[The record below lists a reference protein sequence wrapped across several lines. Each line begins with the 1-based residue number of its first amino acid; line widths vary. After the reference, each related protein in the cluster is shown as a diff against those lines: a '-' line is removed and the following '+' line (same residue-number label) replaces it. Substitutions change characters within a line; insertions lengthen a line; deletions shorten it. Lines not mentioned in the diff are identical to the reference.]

1 MRICAYWMHIGTMM
15 VVSDGPRCYFD
26 QREDKRIAMD
36 FAFTDDQQNIREA
49 VLKHCSQFSDEYW
62 LEKDRS
68 GEFPTEFHK
77 SMADAGW
84 LGVAMPE
91 SVGGAGLGITEAAVM
106 MQAVAESG
114 GGMSAASSIHLPVFG
129 LEPVMLFG
137 TEEQQQRMIPPIL
150 SGEEKMCFAVTEPNT
165 GLDTTSLKT
174 RAEKVPGGYRVNGEK
189 VWITQAHVADR
200 MLIIAR
206 TTPLEEVKKKT
217 EGLSLF
223 YARLDRNHI
232 ETRIIPKMGRHAV
245 GSNMMFIT
253 DLFIPDEDLIGEEG
267 QGFRILLKGL
277 NPERVLLGAEAT
289 GLGRV
294 AIQRASRYARERVV
308 FGRPIGQ
315 NQGIQHPLAKAWM
328 QVEAAS
334 LMVFKAATLF
344 DKGLDCG
351 VEANAAKYLA
361 AEAGFEACQ
370 TAVMSMGGMG
380 YAQEYHVER
389 YFREVMIP
397 RIAPVSPH
405 QIMNFIAE
413 RVLELPKSY

>member
-1 MRICAYWMHIGTMM
+1 VNFSLT
-15 VVSDGPRCYFD
+15 
-26 QREDKRIAMD
+26 E
-36 FAFTDDQQNIREA
+36 DQQNIRDA

-62 LEKDRS
+62 LEHDRS
-68 GEFPTEFHK
+68 GEFPFDFHK
-77 SMADAGW
+77 SMAEAGW
-84 LGVAMPE
+84 LGIAMPE
-91 SVGGAGLGITEAAVM
+91 AVGGAGLGITEAAIM

-114 GGMSAASSIHLPVFG
+114 GGMTAASAIHGPVFG
-129 LEPVMLFG
+129 LEPVILFG
-137 TEEQQQRMIPPIL
+137 TEEQQARMIPPII

-174 RAEKVPGGYRVNGEK
+174 RADKVDGGYRVNGEK
-189 VWITQAHVADR
+189 IWITNAHVADR
-200 MLIIAR
+200 MLLIAR
-206 TTPLEEVKKKT
+206 TTPLDQVKKKT
-217 EGLSLF
+217 EGLTLF
-223 YARLDRNHI
+223 YTKIDRTKI
-232 ETRIIPKMGRHAV
+232 EHHLIPKMGRHAV
-245 GSNMMFIT
+245 GSNMLFIS
-253 DLFIPDEDLIGEEG
+253 DFFIPDEDRIGEEG

-294 AIQRASRYARERVV
+294 AIQKASRYARERVV

-328 QVEAAS
+328 QLEAAS
-334 LMVFKAATLF
+334 LMVMKAATLF
-344 DKGLDCG
+344 DNGEDCG
-351 VEANAAKYLA
+351 VEANSAKYLA
-361 AEAGFEACQ
+361 AEAGYEACQ

-389 YFREVMIP
+389 YLREVLIP

>member
-1 MRICAYWMHIGTMM
+1 
-15 VVSDGPRCYFD
+15 
-26 QREDKRIAMD
+26 MD
-36 FAFTDDQQNIREA
+36 FAFTQDQQTIREA
-49 VLKHCSQFSDEYW
+49 VLQHCSQYSDDYW
-62 LEKDRS
+62 LDHDRS
-68 GEFPTEFHK
+68 GEFPAEFHQ
-77 SMADAGW
+77 SMAADGW
-84 LGVAMPE
+84 LGIAMPE
-91 SVGGAGLGITEAAVM
+91 SVGGSGLGITEAAIM

-114 GGMSAASSIHLPVFG
+114 GGMSAASAIHLPVFG
-129 LEPVMLFG
+129 LEPVVLFG
-137 TEEQQQRMIPPIL
+137 SEEQQQRMIPSII
-150 SGEEKMCFAVTEPNT
+150 SGAEKMCFAVTEPNT

-174 RAEKVPGGYRVNGEK
+174 RADKVDGGYLLNGEK
-189 VWITQAHVADR
+189 VWITQAHLADK

-206 TTPLEEVKKKT
+206 TTPLAEVKKKT

-223 YARLDRNHI
+223 YTTLDRSKI
-232 ETRIIPKMGRHAV
+232 ETRLIPKMGRHAV
-245 GSNMMFIT
+245 GSNMMFIN
-253 DLFIPDEDLIGEEG
+253 DLFVPEQDRIGAEG

-294 AIQRASRYARERVV
+294 AIKRASKYAQERIV

-328 QVEAAS
+328 QVEAAA

-344 DKGLDCG
+344 DKGLECG
-351 VEANAAKYLA
+351 VEANSAKYLA

-389 YFREVMIP
+389 YLREVLIP

>member
-1 MRICAYWMHIGTMM
+1 
-15 VVSDGPRCYFD
+15 
-26 QREDKRIAMD
+26 MD

-49 VLKHCSQFSDEYW
+49 VLQHCSKFSEDYW
-62 LEKDRS
+62 LEHDRS
-68 GEFPTEFHK
+68 GEWPVEFHK
-77 SMADAGW
+77 AMAEAGW
-84 LGVAMPE
+84 LGIAMPE
-91 SVGGAGLGITEAAVM
+91 SVGGAGLGITEAAIM

-114 GGMSAASSIHLPVFG
+114 GGLAAASSIHGPVFG
-129 LEPVMLFG
+129 LEPVVLFG

-150 SGEEKMCFAVTEPNT
+150 SGAEKMCFAVTEPNT

-174 RAEKVPGGYRVNGEK
+174 RAQKVDGGYLLNGEK
-189 VWITQAHVADR
+189 VWITNAHVADK

-206 TTPLEEVKKKT
+206 TTALEDVKKKT
-217 EGLSLF
+217 EGLTLF
-223 YARLDRNHI
+223 YTKLDRDKI
-232 ETRIIPKMGRHAV
+232 EHRLIPKMGRHAV
-245 GSNMMFIT
+245 GSNMLFIS
-253 DLFIPDEDLIGEEG
+253 DLFVPEEDRIGAEG
-267 QGFRILLKGL
+267 QGFKILLQGL

-289 GLGRV
+289 GLGKV
-294 AIQRASRYARERVV
+294 AIAKASKYAQERVV

-328 QVEAAS
+328 QVAAAELMVWKAAS
-334 LMVFKAATLF
+334 LF
-344 DKGLDCG
+344 DQGKECG
-351 VEANAAKYLA
+351 VEANTAKFLA
-361 AEAGFEACQ
+361 AEAGYEACQ

-389 YFREVMIP
+389 YLREVLIP

>member
-1 MRICAYWMHIGTMM
+1 
-15 VVSDGPRCYFD
+15 V
-26 QREDKRIAMD
+26 D
-36 FAFTDDQQNIREA
+36 FSLTEDQQNIREA
-49 VLKHCSQFSDEYW
+49 VLRHCTQFPDDYW
-62 LEKDRS
+62 LEHDRS
-68 GEFPTEFHK
+68 GEFPTEFHM
-77 SMADAGW
+77 SMAEAGW

-114 GGMSAASSIHLPVFG
+114 GGMTASSAIHGPVFG
-129 LEPVMLFG
+129 LEPVILFG

-150 SGEEKMCFAVTEPNT
+150 SGAEKMCFAVTEPNT

-174 RAEKVPGGYRVNGEK
+174 RAEKVPGGYKVNGEK
-189 VWITQAHVADR
+189 IWITNAHVADR
-200 MLIIAR
+200 MLLIAR
-206 TTPLEEVKKKT
+206 TTPLEEVKRKT
-217 EGLSLF
+217 EGLTLF
-223 YARLDRNHI
+223 YTKLDRAHI
-232 ETRIIPKMGRHAV
+232 EHQLIPKMGRHAV
-245 GSNMMFIT
+245 GSNMLFIT
-253 DLFIPDEDLIGEEG
+253 DLFIPDEDRIGAEG
-267 QGFRILLKGL
+267 QGFKILLQGL

-289 GLGRV
+289 GLGRI
-294 AIQRASRYARERVV
+294 AIKKASKYAQERIV

-344 DKGLDCG
+344 DKGEDCA
-351 VEANAAKYLA
+351 VEANTAKYLA
-361 AEAGFEACQ
+361 AEAGYEACQ

-389 YFREVMIP
+389 YLREVLIP

-405 QIMNFIAE
+405 QIMNYIAE